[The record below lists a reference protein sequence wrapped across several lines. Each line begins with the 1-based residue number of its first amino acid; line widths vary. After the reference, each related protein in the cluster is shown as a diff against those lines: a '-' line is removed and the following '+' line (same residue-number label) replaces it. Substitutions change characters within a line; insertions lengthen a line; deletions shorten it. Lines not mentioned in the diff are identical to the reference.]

1 MHFQMRP
8 DRKYLIPAAVALAFL
23 TIFGAIL
30 LTLWVARQQ
39 SVSEQKSKAD
49 LLAAEVLR
57 RVDVTGG
64 EVTLAVRR
72 LEREHPDAA
81 PCSPEKIR
89 LMGNVTLTSDEVIG
103 AGFITNDRLVCTL
116 LGELKPGL
124 PVGKPDYI
132 SNRGAIFRTNVK
144 LPFTGSPGY
153 ILISGLSGYA
163 VIVHPRLARDVFRED
178 PRSSIGVFGTS
189 SRRLVNVAGAFD
201 RSWLRKY
208 FDRGLTTYVDHGR
221 IVAVRPSMQGDYS
234 VFAILPARSITE
246 TVRRYALFLVAGGMV
261 MAALLGFVMTY
272 VVRTQNSFATILR
285 NAIRTREFH
294 CEYQPIV
301 ELATGR
307 WVGAECLLRWRRK
320 TGENVRPDL
329 FIGAAEE
336 AGVIGDITAMVCDI
350 IGSEVDGTLHDHPD
364 FYITINASAT
374 DLNHD
379 RMTPLLE
386 TLVRRTRSEPCRFVV
401 EATERGLIDSEDGRA
416 AVDRLRALGFRVAL
430 DDFGTGYSSLSYL
443 QTFALDFIKIDKF
456 FVESVKTEAATSNV
470 VSHIINMARDLN
482 LEIVA
487 EGVETEAQ
495 ARFLQERGVRYAQGW
510 YFARSMHWPMLMA
523 ELAARRSMERAA

>member
-1 MHFQMRP
+1 MYLRMWP
-8 DRKYLIPAAVALAFL
+8 DRKYLIPAAVALAFI

-39 SVSEQKSKAD
+39 SLAEQKSKAG

-57 RVDVTGG
+57 RVDVIGNDAN
-64 EVTLAVRR
+64 LSMRR
-72 LEREHPDAA
+72 LEHENPRAA

-89 LMGNVTLTSDEVIG
+89 LMGNITLASDELIG
-103 AGFITNDRLVCTL
+103 AGFISGDRLVCSL
-116 LGELKPGL
+116 LGEMKPGL
-124 PVGKPDYI
+124 PVGKPDYV

-144 LPFTGSPGY
+144 FPFNGSPSY
-153 ILISGLSGYA
+153 VIISKLSGYA
-163 VIVHPRLARDVFRED
+163 VIVHPRLARDVFRDD
-178 PRSSIGVFGTS
+178 PRSSIGVFGAS
-189 SRRLVNVAGAFD
+189 SRRIISVSGPFD
-201 RSWLRKY
+201 RSWLGKY
-208 FDRGLTTYVDHGR
+208 FDSGLTTYVDHGQ
-221 IVAVRPSMQGDYS
+221 IVAVRPSAQGDYS
-234 VFAILPARSITE
+234 VFATLPARSITE
-246 TVRRYALFLVAGGMV
+246 TVRHYALYLVAGGFAI
-261 MAALLGFVMTY
+261 AALLGFIMAY

-285 NAIRTREFH
+285 YAIRTREFY

-301 ELATGR
+301 ELETGR

-336 AGVIGDITAMVCDI
+336 VGVIGDITAMVCDI
-350 IGSEVDGTLHDHPD
+350 VGSEVDGTLHDHPD
-364 FYITINASAT
+364 FYLTINASAT

-379 RMTPLLE
+379 RLTPLLE
-386 TLVRRTRSEPCRFVV
+386 SLVHRTGSNPCRFVI

-416 AVDRLRALGFRVAL
+416 AVDRIRALGFRVAL

-443 QTFALDFIKIDKF
+443 QTFTLDFIKIDKF
-456 FVESVKTEAATSNV
+456 FVDAVKTEAATSNV
-470 VSHIINMARDLN
+470 VPHIINMARDLN

-495 ARFLQERGVRYAQGW
+495 VRFLQERGVRFAQGW
-510 YFARSMHWPMLMA
+510 YFARSMPWPALMA
-523 ELAARRSMERAA
+523 ELAARRSLERA